1 MAELQELFEITTEH
15 VYPPQLDPWKEQ
27 EHRQVRARRTRR
39 IGAVA
44 VVAAIA
50 VAVGIAVVASRPD
63 PTAPVPAGQPTS
75 ASLHAIPADAVGVTG
90 TADCSFSDG
99 GVTPE
104 GGPGGFLVSCEL
116 EMSDPRVSGTES
128 HDRFRFY
135 AGDTETE
142 EAKASV
148 WVAEDAVL
156 TNDEGSWRGIAQA
169 ADDGTPCGEASYVGE
184 GAYAGL
190 EFHYYFCHIDDPVQ
204 LRGWISGGG

>member
-1 MAELQELFEITTEH
+1 MIRH
-15 VYPPQLDPWKEQ
+15 VLTVLACALVATSCGDGDS
-27 EHRQVRARRTRR
+27 A
-39 IGAVA
+39 GA
-44 VVAAIA
+44 
-50 VAVGIAVVASRPD
+50 AS
-63 PTAPVPAGQPTS
+63 GQPTS
-75 ASLHAIPADAVGVTG
+75 APLHAIPADAVGVTG
-90 TADCSFSDG
+90 TAECSFSDG

-104 GGPGGFLVSCEL
+104 GGSGGFLVSCEL

-169 ADDGTPCGEASYVGE
+169 ADDGSPCGEASYVGE

-190 EFHYYFCHIDDPVQ
+190 EFHYYFCHVDDPVQ